1 MKKII
6 GKGCVLFQYRL
17 YSDFFFK
24 SLWIE
29 IFEEKKNIS
38 ENIFFKLQCLVDH
51 LDELDVGLGNEKKS
65 ILLHNSYI
73 LFS

>member
-6 GKGCVLFQYRL
+6 GKGCVLFQYRF
-17 YSDFFFK
+17 YSDFFLK

-38 ENIFFKLQCLVDH
+38 ENISWYTKFFQIAML
-51 LDELDVGLGNEKKS
+51 S
-65 ILLHNSYI
+65 
-73 LFS
+73 